1 MFTERD
7 AMPRFPTL
15 TSLTLL
21 AALLVAS
28 LSGALAGSGVA
39 EHGTLL
45 RDSALV
51 ASPGGAEV
59 RRLAAGTSVDVH
71 GRQGLWLLVTAP
83 GADEG
88 TRGWTRLTAV
98 RLGGEA
104 GGSTTNAPSESG
116 FARFSR
122 SITGLLGG
130 LRGRETRTAH
140 ATIGIRGLTPTE
152 LRTAHHDAA
161 ALAAVAEL
169 RASREEAE
177 LFASAGG
184 LEARAVGELA
194 APAAGAAR

>member
-1 MFTERD
+1 
-7 AMPRFPTL
+7 MPRPSALIPVTL
-15 TSLTLL
+15 C

-28 LSGALAGSGVA
+28 LSGAFAGAGVA

-51 ASPGGAEV
+51 ASPGGAEI
-59 RRLAAGTSVDVH
+59 RRLAAGTSIEVH

-83 GADEG
+83 EADET

-104 GGSTTNAPSESG
+104 GASTANTPSESG

-140 ATIGIRGLTPTE
+140 ATIGIRGLTPGE
-152 LRTAHHDAA
+152 LRTAHYDAA
-161 ALAAVAEL
+161 ALAAVSAL

-184 LEARAVGELA
+184 LQARAVDELA
-194 APAAGAAR
+194 APATGAAR

>member
-1 MFTERD
+1 
-7 AMPRFPTL
+7 MPRFPSL
-15 TSLTLL
+15 ILLTLL
-21 AALLVAS
+21 GALLAAGIS
-28 LSGALAGSGVA
+28 AALAGASVA
-39 EHGTLL
+39 EYGTLL

-51 ASPGGAEV
+51 ANPGGAEM
-59 RRLAAGTSVDVH
+59 RRLAAGTTVEVH

-83 GADEG
+83 GADAG

-98 RLGGEA
+98 RLGGAA
-104 GGSTTNAPSESG
+104 GAAGASTANAPSESG

-140 ATIGIRGLTPTE
+140 ATIGIRWLTPTE

-161 ALAAVAEL
+161 ALATVAGL

-184 LEARAVGELA
+184 LEARVVGELA
-194 APAAGAAR
+194 VPAVGDLR